1 MMWTHLHNTLLPC
14 WIQIIAGEGGNGLHF
29 LSNGWLSFL
38 FFAINVSIELLTFVK
53 LAVKKC
59 NNKIRPLIQKKIILQ
74 QI

>member
-1 MMWTHLHNTLLPC
+1 MWTHLYNTLLPC
-14 WIQIIAGEGGNGLHF
+14 WIQIIAEGGKGLHF